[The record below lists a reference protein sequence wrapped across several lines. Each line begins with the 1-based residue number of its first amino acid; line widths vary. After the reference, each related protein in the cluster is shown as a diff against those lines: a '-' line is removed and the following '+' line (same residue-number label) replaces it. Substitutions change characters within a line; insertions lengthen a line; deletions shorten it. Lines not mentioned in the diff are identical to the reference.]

1 MRAAPL
7 ALVFAAA
14 AALACP
20 TLLACNPVSGER
32 EQLVF
37 LEWNGQTLE
46 QWQARSPDMRRFELP
61 NGFKLGL
68 TIEPAPLETYVRIW
82 ADGQHAS
89 ELVKISVFD
98 LGGDAPRRLTWNF
111 AGANSV
117 QGYGSRGGAD
127 GVVELGDPGITLTLL
142 KPVCE
147 PRPVEAKRG

>member
-7 ALVFAAA
+7 ALVFTAA
-14 AALACP
+14 AALVCP

-37 LEWNGQTLE
+37 LEWNGRTIE
-46 QWQARSPDMRRFELP
+46 QWEVRSPDMQRIELP
-61 NGFKLGL
+61 NGFQLGL
-68 TIEPAPLETYVRIW
+68 TIEPAPLDTYVRIW

-89 ELVKISVFD
+89 ELVKIALFD
-98 LGGDAPRRLTWNF
+98 LGGDTPRRLTSTF
-111 AGANSV
+111 GGVNSV

-147 PRPVEAKRG
+147 PRPGEAEGG